1 MTARH
6 RIAEWFGLEVQAVCF
21 FDRGQPSKTELGEY
35 MREDATLEEAAQA
48 LARPL
53 KIAVSGSVHGFE
65 DAGGTQ
71 A

>member
-1 MTARH
+1 
-6 RIAEWFGLEVQAVCF
+6 
-21 FDRGQPSKTELGEY
+21 
-35 MREDATLEEAAQA
+35 MREDATFEEVVQA

-65 DAGGTQ
+65 DAGRNQ